1 MGRPYSIIAG
11 DMVPFSM
18 NPSDGLAAAG
28 VLVMVIGFVGVF
40 IPILPGPILIWAGAL
55 MWAIS
60 DQFVRVGWPTLI
72 VMAVLMVGAWG
83 SELALTSYFTKRGG
97 SSWLT
102 VLGAIIG
109 GIAGGI
115 LLTPLLP
122 IPVFGSIFGAVLGSL
137 IGVILIELIRQRRLR
152 PALIASGHYLT
163 GCLVGRLVELTFAL
177 LMIGLFVW
185 QAST

>member
-1 MGRPYSIIAG
+1 
-11 DMVPFSM
+11 MVPFSM
-18 NPSDGLAAAG
+18 NHSDGLAAVG

-40 IPILPGPILIWAGAL
+40 IPVLPGPVLIWAGAL
-55 MWAIS
+55 LWAIS

-72 VMAVLMVGAWG
+72 FMAVLMIGAWG
-83 SELALTSYFTKRGG
+83 SDLALTTYFTKRTS

-102 VLGAIIG
+102 VLGSIIG

-115 LLTPLLP
+115 FLSPA
-122 IPVFGSIFGAVLGSL
+122 IPVIGSIVGAVFGGIL
-137 IGVILIELIRQRRLR
+137 GVIIVELIRKRQLR
-152 PALIASGHYLT
+152 PALNASGSYLM
-163 GCLVGRLVELTFAL
+163 GCMAGQFIELIFAV

>member
-1 MGRPYSIIAG
+1 
-11 DMVPFSM
+11 MVPFSM
-18 NPSDGLAAAG
+18 NPADGLAAAG

-60 DQFVRVGWPTLI
+60 DQFLRVGWPTLI

-83 SELALTSYFTKRGG
+83 SELALSSYFTKRGS

-102 VLGAIIG
+102 VLGAIVG

-115 LLTPLLP
+115 LLTPL
-122 IPVFGSIFGAVLGSL
+122 IPVIGSIFGAVLGSV
-137 IGVILIELIRQRRLR
+137 IGVIIIELIRQRRLR
-152 PALIASGHYLT
+152 PALNASGHYLT
-163 GCLVGRLVELTFAL
+163 GCLLGRLVELTFAL

>member
-1 MGRPYSIIAG
+1 
-11 DMVPFSM
+11 MVPFSM
-18 NPSDGLAAAG
+18 NPSDGLAAVG

-40 IPILPGPILIWAGAL
+40 IPVLPGPVLIWAGAL
-55 MWAIS
+55 LWAIS

-72 VMAVLMVGAWG
+72 FMAVLMIGAWG
-83 SELALTSYFTKRGG
+83 SDLALTTYFTKRTS

-102 VLGAIIG
+102 VLGSIIG

-115 LLTPLLP
+115 FLSPA
-122 IPVFGSIFGAVLGSL
+122 IPVIGSIVGAVFGGIL
-137 IGVILIELIRQRRLR
+137 GVIIVELIRKRQLR
-152 PALIASGHYLT
+152 PALNASGSYLM
-163 GCLVGRLVELTFAL
+163 GCMAGQFIELIFAV